1 MGGGLSIRDAVT
13 LADLVAMRDVF
24 AAQWG
29 PAGVPQVNVFR
40 AIQHAGGYASVAEE
54 EGRVVGG
61 SLGFLGR
68 SRAGEVLLHS
78 HITGAVPG
86 ATGRGVG
93 YALKQHQRS
102 WCLERG
108 VEVVEWTFDPLVRRN
123 AYFNLTKL
131 GAVGTEYHV
140 DFYGPMDDAI
150 NAGDET
156 DRLVATWRLRDE
168 RRVPSDPPDL
178 DDVPLVLDVGAD
190 GAPVV
195 HASSAGTLRIR
206 IPAEVTT
213 HRREWRVAVRE
224 TLGAA
229 MQDGRVATVMTLDG
243 CYVVSG

>member
-1 MGGGLSIRDAVT
+1 VSARLSIREAVT
-13 LADLVAMRDVF
+13 LGDLVAMHDVF

-29 PAGVPQVNVFR
+29 PDGVPQVNVFR
-40 AIQHAGGYASVAEE
+40 AVQHAGGYTSVAEE
-54 EGRVVGG
+54 DGRVIGG

-68 SRAGEVLLHS
+68 SRAGEPLLHS

-93 YALKQHQRS
+93 FALKQHQRS
-102 WCLERG
+102 WCLDHG

-131 GAVGTEYHV
+131 GAVGTEYHA

-168 RRVPSDPPDL
+168 RRPPGDL
-178 DDVPLVLDVGAD
+178 DRAPLVLDVGPD
-190 GAPVV
+190 GAPEVL
-195 HASSAGTLRIR
+195 ASSADTLRVR
-206 IPAEVTT
+206 IPPDVTT
-213 HRREWRVAVRE
+213 HRHAWRVAVRE

-229 MQDGRVATVMTLDG
+229 MQDGRVATGMTRDG
-243 CYVVSG
+243 CYVVSR